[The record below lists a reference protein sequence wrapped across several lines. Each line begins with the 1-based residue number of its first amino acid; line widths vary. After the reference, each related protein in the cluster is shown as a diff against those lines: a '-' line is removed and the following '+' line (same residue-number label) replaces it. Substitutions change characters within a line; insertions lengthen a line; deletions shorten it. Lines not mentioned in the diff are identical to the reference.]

1 MAIAISLCA
10 FSKPFNSTA
19 RPSTFGT
26 TVSGELKD
34 KSGIRN
40 PRILWNYG
48 TASPSGWNYAYIP
61 VFGRYYYI
69 TEWVYQGGGI
79 WEIQMQVDV
88 MATYRDEIGASTQYV
103 LRSSVNYDGDIID
116 GMYPQTATITRSTAS
131 VTSPF
136 QAYGTAG
143 VYSVVLGVIG
153 KKTSTNRT
161 GIAYYVMN
169 AQTFNAFLNSIFG
182 NNDYFGVSELSFQLT
197 KALANPADYITT
209 CKLYPFQVPYSGS
222 ETIKMGWWDSGVTG
236 APIASNPVFEWQG
249 DITIPKHPQAAT
261 RGNYLN
267 VSASRYLLV
276 SPLWGNIPI
285 NAASIKNATSLHLYI
300 RVDCISGVGDLL
312 ISADGVAIEKT
323 TTQVST
329 EIPIG
334 QVSQDFLGAASAA
347 LAGVGSAMAGS
358 PIGIAASIG
367 DVAAHLLPQARISGT
382 MGNTGAYFWAFILT
396 GEFANVVDGADTN
409 EGRPCCK
416 MLGIAATGPGYYQ
429 CRDAKVNTAG
439 MASENEEIKATMEAG
454 FYYA

>member
-1 MAIAISLCA
+1 MAFPISLCS

-19 RPSTFGT
+19 RPSSFAVTA
-26 TVSGELKD
+26 SGELKD

-40 PRILWNYG
+40 PRILWSYG
-48 TASPSGWNYAYIP
+48 TATPSAYNYAYIAL
-61 VFGRYYYI
+61 FGRYYYI
-69 TEWVYQGGGI
+69 TDWIYQGGGI

-103 LRSSVNYDGDIID
+103 LRSSVTYDGDIID
-116 GMYPQTATITRSTAS
+116 EMYPQKATVTRSTQA

-136 QAYGTAG
+136 QAFGTG
-143 VYSVVLGVIG
+143 TYSVVLGVIG
-153 KKTSTNRT
+153 QKTSTNKT

-169 AQTFNAFLNSIFG
+169 AQTFNSFLNSIFG
-182 NNDYFGVSELSFQLT
+182 NNDYFGISEISFALT
-197 KALANPADYITT
+197 KAIANPADYITT
-209 CKLYPFQVPYSGS
+209 CKLLPFTAPYSGS

-236 APIASNPVFEWQG
+236 AALAPNPIFEWQG

-267 VSASRYLLV
+267 ISASRYLLV

-285 NAASIKNATSLHLYI
+285 NAASIKNATQLHLYI
-300 RVDCISGVGDLL
+300 RVDCISGVGDLM

-329 EIPIG
+329 EVPIG
-334 QVSQDFLGAASAA
+334 QVSQDFIGAASAA
-347 LAGVGSAMAGS
+347 LAGVSAAMMGS

-367 DVAAHLLPQARISGT
+367 NVAAHLLPQARISGT

-396 GEFANVVDGADTN
+396 GEFNNIVDGADAN
-409 EGRPCCK
+409 EGRPCCQ
-416 MLGIAATGPGYYQ
+416 MLAISTTGPGYYQ
-429 CRDAKVNTAG
+429 CRDAKVDTPG
-439 MASENEEIKATMEAG
+439 MASENEEIKATMESG